1 MLTKVEFRSGN
12 KSPLNKSKAM
22 LNKYNIMLNKN
33 KKRTTSEQET
43 QAEEDLG
50 LQRLRKGERGTE
62 PGWLRLY
69 ALAAT

>member
-1 MLTKVEFRSGN
+1 
-12 KSPLNKSKAM
+12 M

-43 QAEEDLG
+43 QAEEDLR